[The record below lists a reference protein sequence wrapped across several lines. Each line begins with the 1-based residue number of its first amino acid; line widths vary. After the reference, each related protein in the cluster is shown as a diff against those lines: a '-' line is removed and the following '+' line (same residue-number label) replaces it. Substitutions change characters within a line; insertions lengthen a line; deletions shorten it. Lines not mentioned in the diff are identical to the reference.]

1 MWASQPANA
10 GDIDMGLI
18 PGLGRSLGGRNG
30 NPLQH
35 SRLENPMDRGAR
47 RAVVFRAAE
56 LGMTEVTEHTCV
68 QTRME
73 TDLHSRPSL
82 CVCLCIQRN
91 AHEFLLK
98 LLNCIEGCFSIMEK
112 IIPFLP

>member
-18 PGLGRSLGGRNG
+18 PGLGRSLGGGNG
-30 NPLQH
+30 NPLQY

-56 LGMTEVTEHTCV
+56 LGMTEVTKHTCV
-68 QTRME
+68 PIQMEIDLYTR
-73 TDLHSRPSL
+73 LSL
-82 CVCLCIQRN
+82 YVCLCI
-91 AHEFLLK
+91 
-98 LLNCIEGCFSIMEK
+98 
-112 IIPFLP
+112 